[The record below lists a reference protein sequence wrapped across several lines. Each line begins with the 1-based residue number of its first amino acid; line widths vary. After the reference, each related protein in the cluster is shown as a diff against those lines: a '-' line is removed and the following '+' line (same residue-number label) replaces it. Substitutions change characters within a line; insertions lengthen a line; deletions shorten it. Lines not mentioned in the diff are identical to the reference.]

1 MVSVRITRVFTFGMR
16 KCALAFHQVDLLLS
30 GLRQYKLSFI
40 TVEFEVLGQRPL
52 VAVACKYSRQFE
64 KYNKF

>member
-16 KCALAFHQVDLLLS
+16 KCALASHQVDLLS

-40 TVEFEVLGQRPL
+40 TVEFEVIGQRPL